1 MKKTGKKLS
10 LGKIKVADL
19 SKVNNE
25 NREVAQLIQSLAC
38 VPSIKITCLSQG
50 APVCSEDSCI
60 F

>member
-1 MKKTGKKLS
+1 MKKSDKKLS

-19 SKVNNE
+19 SKVN
-25 NREVAQLIQSLAC
+25 ADATLFMQSLAC

-50 APVCSEDSCI
+50 PKNCSADICI